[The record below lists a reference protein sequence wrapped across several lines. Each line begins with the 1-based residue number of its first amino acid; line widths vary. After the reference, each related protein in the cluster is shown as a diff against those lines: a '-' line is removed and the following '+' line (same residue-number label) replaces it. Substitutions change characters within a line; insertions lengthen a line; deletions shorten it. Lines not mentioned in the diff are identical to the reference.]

1 MIAMINEKG
10 VNMKRL
16 IALLVA
22 AVLSITIISP
32 PVAAVC
38 PDPSKPVPWMDPGVT
53 PEGDDSGWHEAD
65 SEGGHGIVVILDL
78 FKICGSRY
86 FVIHFIP
93 NKIDNSGS
101 IERDVPSNNAD
112 IPTSRN
118 ASTR

>member
-1 MIAMINEKG
+1 
-10 VNMKRL
+10 MKRL

-38 PDPSKPVPWMDPGVT
+38 PDPSRPVPWMDPGVR
-53 PEGDDSGWHEAD
+53 PNGDDSPWNEAD
-65 SEGGHGIVVILDL
+65 SAGSDGIVVIFDL
-78 FKICGSRY
+78 FRLHGAKY
-86 FVIHFIP
+86 FAIYFIP

-101 IERDVPSNNAD
+101 IERDAPSNNAD